1 MTVTQKV
8 IVGQSVY
15 RSFGQ
20 SVFVKQSVNLQVS
33 LTIYQSITISHC
45 NLAINSSVVC
55 QAANQS
61 VSQSINP
68 RRMKHATLVKAFG
81 LVQESAESCALSIFF
96 RQFRF
101 IMKNLLAL
109 SFVLVVGRLSHGK
122 TQILHHS
129 YLLFIHN
136 FPFPK
141 QAKEILKKNK
151 RLVSFHRRC
160 ISSTLYN
167 PGK

>member
-81 LVQESAESCALSIFF
+81 LVQESAESCAFSIFF
-96 RQFRF
+96 SPIQSHYEEPSRF
-101 IMKNLLAL
+101 ILCPRRRETLA
-109 SFVLVVGRLSHGK
+109 R
-122 TQILHHS
+122 
-129 YLLFIHN
+129 
-136 FPFPK
+136 
-141 QAKEILKKNK
+141 
-151 RLVSFHRRC
+151 
-160 ISSTLYN
+160 
-167 PGK
+167 